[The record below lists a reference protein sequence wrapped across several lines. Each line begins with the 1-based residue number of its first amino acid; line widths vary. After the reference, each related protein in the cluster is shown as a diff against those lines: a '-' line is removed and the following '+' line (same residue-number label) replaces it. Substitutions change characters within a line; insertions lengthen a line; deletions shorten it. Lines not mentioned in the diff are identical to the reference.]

1 MQLKNL
7 AKDYVKNE
15 LVRKLFKYLKFLP
28 FVPVKDVIKA
38 FKKIKQ
44 LGSDCDKFQP
54 MFVYFERVYI
64 GNLLK
69 NSSTIRK
76 VPMYPIK
83 TWNVVIRINKDKG
96 KTNNNLESWH
106 KVFAW
111 DAKIHPTFTKL
122 VEQFRVEQQN
132 TEVILAQIKSG
143 DKYTI
148 NKNQLK
154 KDEAVKQLISDYS
167 FDRLFDYFD
176 RLILVLDS

>member
-1 MQLKNL
+1 M
-7 AKDYVKNE
+7 
-15 LVRKLFKYLKFLP
+15 
-28 FVPVKDVIKA
+28 
-38 FKKIKQ
+38 
-44 LGSDCDKFQP
+44 
-54 MFVYFERVYI
+54 
-64 GNLLK
+64 
-69 NSSTIRK
+69 
-76 VPMYPIK
+76 
-83 TWNVVIRINKDKG
+83 
-96 KTNNNLESWH
+96 
-106 KVFAW
+106 FAW